1 MAGIDSS
8 DASSVH
14 FEYQKTYMS
23 LTYSY
28 CYKEYQ
34 PMVDAGIYDAAG
46 DANKR
51 SGMIISLPDE

>member
-14 FEYQKTYMS
+14 FEYQKPYMS

-34 PMVDAGIYDAAG
+34 PMVGAGIYDAAG
-46 DANKR
+46 DADKR
-51 SGMIISLPDE
+51 